1 MNQNNQ
7 SFYVYKPKRFY
18 VQVFIATWA
27 FWLFAI
33 LFNEGLTC
41 TIGMVL
47 GVLCPASIAI
57 ITVFTSK
64 SEALKKDFRRKIFN
78 FWKKLAGGD
87 MVKIQL
93 RSIIPGLR
101 NRLFL
106 VLSGQ
111 HGIFLYSGF
120 QGPISLKSGI

>member
-1 MNQNNQ
+1 MNQNIQ
-7 SFYVYKPKRFY
+7 
-18 VQVFIATWA
+18 
-27 FWLFAI
+27 
-33 LFNEGLTC
+33 GLTC

-87 MVKIQL
+87 MVKI
-93 RSIIPGLR
+93 
-101 NRLFL
+101 
-106 VLSGQ
+106 
-111 HGIFLYSGF
+111 
-120 QGPISLKSGI
+120 

>member
-1 MNQNNQ
+1 
-7 SFYVYKPKRFY
+7 
-18 VQVFIATWA
+18 
-27 FWLFAI
+27 
-33 LFNEGLTC
+33 
-41 TIGMVL
+41 MVL

-111 HGIFLYSGF
+111 QGIFLYSGF
-120 QGPISLKSGI
+120 QEPISLKSGI